1 MNENREL
8 FLDAMRR
15 LEIAERA
22 LGDARARLLE
32 YGRQMEGTA
41 QPSQSPAPA
50 SAPQHEASVPQAQ
63 PGVPAYPHPAP
74 QHPAPQH
81 PAPQHPAQSLPPVQP
96 PKPRDREKTLIGA
109 VAVGGALI
117 TLAGVAFLVGLAIQA
132 GLLGPVGRVVLAYIV
147 AGALLGAGWWFR
159 DKAAPAGVTALVA
172 TSLFAALATT
182 FLVVT
187 WLGWWPVW
195 LGAVLMA
202 LIYGGFVGYA
212 HRFRQGSFTQEWM
225 AAGAGIA
232 ALSYPSAVA
241 PAHVGGA
248 MLVVVLSLV
257 TATYSVLCRSERM
270 AEVLRAI
277 AGVGLAVVMVE
288 VAARSTPFSLPSLWI
303 AIACSLLAIAAVA
316 IVVYFPTVK
325 AEFGFAFLGLLA
337 PGFLLVTALLRADT
351 ILAEWMAV
359 AALAVIV
366 GIAWL
371 GNSVIKD
378 CALGA
383 IPVVYALVMLD
394 TMAGWTGT
402 APTGTMAVVLT
413 FVLSGLFF
421 AAFVLLLH
429 AMSNAFVLAAWFLGS
444 LIVLTPLLG
453 GVLFDPPALAGMEPL
468 AEGIVLTVALIA
480 GYLLR
485 QRVPHYEHRGVAA
498 ALLLFVLLLSL
509 LATVGTIAS
518 AAAIVAGD
526 AGLKT
531 AYLASHAL
539 VSVAWMVLAA
549 RLLLAAE
556 QRFTAVG
563 VLLAIVA
570 VAKLTFF
577 DLAATSGIFRAL
589 AFLLSGIILLT
600 IAVRRRGVDKPRRE
614 QV

>member
-1 MNENREL
+1 MNPNQEL
-8 FLDAMRR
+8 LRDALRR
-15 LEIAERA
+15 LDIAEQA
-22 LGDARARLLE
+22 LSDARASLRDFE
-32 YGRQMEGTA
+32 RQTA
-41 QPSQSPAPA
+41 GVPEVQPISTPPQQAPAP
-50 SAPQHEASVPQAQ
+50 PPVQQQAQ
-63 PGVPAYPHPAP
+63 PAAQPQPHA
-74 QHPAPQH
+74 A
-81 PAPQHPAQSLPPVQP
+81 LPPYPRQVP
-96 PKPRDREKTLIGA
+96 RPRTPRDREKTLISA
-109 VAVGGALI
+109 VAIGGTVI

-159 DKAAPAGVTALVA
+159 NKAAPAGVTALVA

-182 FLVVT
+182 FLVVA

-212 HRFRQGSFTQEWM
+212 HCFRQGSFTQEWM

-248 MLVVVLSLV
+248 MLVVVIPLV
-257 TATYSVLCRSERM
+257 TATYSILCRSERM

-277 AGVGLAVVMVE
+277 AGIGLAVVMTE
-288 VAARSTPFSLPSLWI
+288 VAARSTLFSLPSLWI
-303 AIACSLLAIAAVA
+303 AIVCSLLAIAAVA
-316 IVVYFPTVK
+316 IVVYFPTAK

-337 PGFLLVTALLRADT
+337 PGFLLVTALIRADT

-371 GNSVIKD
+371 GNSVIRD
-378 CALGA
+378 YALGA
-383 IPVVYALVMLD
+383 IPVVYALVMLN

-402 APTGTMAVVLT
+402 APTGTKAVVLT

-421 AAFVLLLH
+421 AAFVLLFQ
-429 AMSNAFVLAAWFLGS
+429 AMRNAFVLAAWFLGS
-444 LIVLTPLLG
+444 LIVLSPLLG
-453 GVLFDPPALAGMEPL
+453 GVLFDPPALSGMEPL

-485 QRVPHYEHRGVAA
+485 QRIPHYESRGVAA

-509 LATVGTIAS
+509 LAAVGTIAS
-518 AAAIVAGD
+518 AAAIVAGA

-549 RLLLAAE
+549 RLLLAAD
-556 QRFTAVG
+556 QRFTAIG

-614 QV
+614 QA

>member
-1 MNENREL
+1 MNPNQEL
-8 FLDAMRR
+8 LRDALRR
-15 LEIAERA
+15 LDIAEQA
-22 LGDARARLLE
+22 LSDARARLRDFE
-32 YGRQMEGTA
+32 RQTADVPEVQPISTPPQQAPAPPPVQQQA
-41 QPSQSPAPA
+41 QPS
-50 SAPQHEASVPQAQ
+50 AQ
-63 PGVPAYPHPAP
+63 PQPHAAPPPYPRQAP
-74 QHPAPQH
+74 RPRA
-81 PAPQHPAQSLPPVQP
+81 
-96 PKPRDREKTLIGA
+96 PRDREKTLIGA

-159 DKAAPAGVTALVA
+159 NKAAPAGVTALVA

-182 FLVVT
+182 FLVVM
-187 WLGWWPVW
+187 WLGWWPAW

-225 AAGAGIA
+225 AAGASLA

-248 MLVVVLSLV
+248 MLVVVLPLV

-277 AGVGLAVVMVE
+277 AGIGLAVVMVE

-429 AMSNAFVLAAWFLGS
+429 AMSNAFVLAAWYLGS

-518 AAAIVAGD
+518 AAAIVAGA

>member
-1 MNENREL
+1 MNPNQEL
-8 FLDAMRR
+8 LRDALRR
-15 LEIAERA
+15 LDIAEQA
-22 LGDARARLLE
+22 LSDARASLRDFE
-32 YGRQMEGTA
+32 RQTAGVPEMQPISTPPQQAPAPPPVKQPA
-41 QPSQSPAPA
+41 QPA
-50 SAPQHEASVPQAQ
+50 AQ
-63 PGVPAYPHPAP
+63 PQPHAVPPPYPWQAP
-74 QHPAPQH
+74 RPRA
-81 PAPQHPAQSLPPVQP
+81 
-96 PKPRDREKTLIGA
+96 PRDREKTLISA
-109 VAVGGALI
+109 VAIGGTVI

-147 AGALLGAGWWFR
+147 AAALLGAGWWFR

-212 HRFRQGSFTQEWM
+212 HCFRQGSFTQEWM

-232 ALSYPSAVA
+232 ALSYPSAVV

-248 MLVVVLSLV
+248 MLVVVLPLV

-277 AGVGLAVVMVE
+277 AGIGLAVGMME
-288 VAARSTPFSLPSLWI
+288 VAVRSTPFSLPSLWI

-316 IVVYFPTVK
+316 LVVYFPTAK
-325 AEFGFAFLGLLA
+325 AEFGFAFLGLFA
-337 PGFLLVTALLRADT
+337 PGFLLFTALFRADT
-351 ILAEWMAV
+351 ILAQWMAV

-371 GNSVIKD
+371 GNSVIRD
-378 CALGA
+378 YALGA
-383 IPVVYALVMLD
+383 IPVVYALVMLN

-421 AAFVLLLH
+421 AAFVLLFQ
-429 AMSNAFVLAAWFLGS
+429 AMRNAFVLAAWFLGS
-444 LIVLTPLLG
+444 LIVLSPLLG
-453 GVLFDPPALAGMEPL
+453 GVLFDPPTLAGMEPL

-480 GYLLR
+480 GYMLR
-485 QRVPHYEHRGVAA
+485 QRIPHYERREVAA

-509 LATVGTIAS
+509 LAAVGTIAS
-518 AAAIVAGD
+518 AAAIVAG
-526 AGLKT
+526 AEGLKT

-549 RLLLAAE
+549 RLLLAAD
-556 QRFTAVG
+556 QRFTAIG

-614 QV
+614 QA

>member
-1 MNENREL
+1 MNPNQEL
-8 FLDAMRR
+8 LRDALRR
-15 LEIAERA
+15 LDIAEQA
-22 LGDARARLLE
+22 LSDARARLRDFE
-32 YGRQMEGTA
+32 RQTAGVPEVQPISTPPQQAPAPPPVQQQA
-41 QPSQSPAPA
+41 QPS
-50 SAPQHEASVPQAQ
+50 AQ
-63 PGVPAYPHPAP
+63 PQPQPHAAPPPYPWQAP
-74 QHPAPQH
+74 RPRA
-81 PAPQHPAQSLPPVQP
+81 
-96 PKPRDREKTLIGA
+96 PRDREKTLISA
-109 VAVGGALI
+109 VAIGGTVI

-159 DKAAPAGVTALVA
+159 NKAAPAGVTALVA

-212 HRFRQGSFTQEWM
+212 HCFRQGSFTQEWM

-248 MLVVVLSLV
+248 MLVVVIPLV
-257 TATYSVLCRSERM
+257 TAAYSVLCRSERM

-288 VAARSTPFSLPSLWI
+288 VAVRSTPFSLPSLWI

-316 IVVYFPTVK
+316 IVVYFPTAK

-371 GNSVIKD
+371 GNSVIRD

-421 AAFVLLLH
+421 AAFVLIFH
-429 AMSNAFVLAAWFLGS
+429 AMGNAFVLTAWFLGS
-444 LIVLTPLLG
+444 LIVLSPLLG
-453 GVLFDPPALAGMEPL
+453 GVLFDPPALSGMEPL

-485 QRVPHYEHRGVAA
+485 QRIPHYARRGVAA

-518 AAAIVAGD
+518 AAAIVAGA

-549 RLLLAAE
+549 RLLLAADE
-556 QRFTAVG
+556 RFTAIG

>member
-1 MNENREL
+1 MNPNQEL
-8 FLDAMRR
+8 LRDALRR
-15 LEIAERA
+15 LDIAEQA
-22 LGDARARLLE
+22 LSDARARLRDFE
-32 YGRQMEGTA
+32 RQTAGVPEVQPIPTPPQQAPAPPPVQQQA
-41 QPSQSPAPA
+41 QPS
-50 SAPQHEASVPQAQ
+50 AQ
-63 PGVPAYPHPAP
+63 PQPHAAPPPYPRQAP
-74 QHPAPQH
+74 RPRT
-81 PAPQHPAQSLPPVQP
+81 
-96 PKPRDREKTLIGA
+96 PRDREKTLISA
-109 VAVGGALI
+109 VAIGGTVI

-248 MLVVVLSLV
+248 MLVVVIPLV
-257 TATYSVLCRSERM
+257 TATYSILCRSERM

-277 AGVGLAVVMVE
+277 AGIGLAVVMTE
-288 VAARSTPFSLPSLWI
+288 VAARSTLFSLPSLWI
-303 AIACSLLAIAAVA
+303 AIVCSLLAIAAVA
-316 IVVYFPTVK
+316 IVVYFPTAK

-337 PGFLLVTALLRADT
+337 PGFLLVTALIRADT

-359 AALAVIV
+359 AALSVIV

-421 AAFVLLLH
+421 AAFVLLFQ
-429 AMSNAFVLAAWFLGS
+429 AMRNAFVLAAWFLGS
-444 LIVLTPLLG
+444 LIVLSPLLG
-453 GVLFDPPALAGMEPL
+453 GVLFDPPSLAGMEPL

-485 QRVPHYEHRGVAA
+485 QRIPHYEPPRTRSRTAALCTPAQSSCRGRHNRLGSRHRGGSRGPQDCLPGFARSGFCGMDGPCCPPAPCRGPAIYRNRRAA
-498 ALLLFVLLLSL
+498 CHCGGGQADLLRSRGHKRYLPRARIPAQRHY
-509 LATVGTIAS
+509 LADHRSAS
-518 AAAIVAGD
+518 A
-526 AGLKT
+526 
-531 AYLASHAL
+531 
-539 VSVAWMVLAA
+539 
-549 RLLLAAE
+549 
-556 QRFTAVG
+556 
-563 VLLAIVA
+563 
-570 VAKLTFF
+570 
-577 DLAATSGIFRAL
+577 
-589 AFLLSGIILLT
+589 
-600 IAVRRRGVDKPRRE
+600 RRR
-614 QV
+614 

>member
-1 MNENREL
+1 MNPNQEL
-8 FLDAMRR
+8 LRDALRR
-15 LEIAERA
+15 LDIAEQA
-22 LGDARARLLE
+22 LSDARARLRDFE
-32 YGRQMEGTA
+32 RQTADVPEVQPISTPPQQAPAPPPVQQQA
-41 QPSQSPAPA
+41 QPS
-50 SAPQHEASVPQAQ
+50 AQ
-63 PGVPAYPHPAP
+63 PQPHAAPPPYPRQAP
-74 QHPAPQH
+74 RPRA
-81 PAPQHPAQSLPPVQP
+81 
-96 PKPRDREKTLIGA
+96 PRDREKTLIGA

-159 DKAAPAGVTALVA
+159 NKAAPAGVTALVA

-187 WLGWWPVW
+187 WLGWWPAW

-225 AAGAGIA
+225 AAGASLA

-248 MLVVVLSLV
+248 MLVVLIPLV
-257 TATYSVLCRSERM
+257 TAVYSVLCRSERM

-277 AGVGLAVVMVE
+277 AGIGLAVVMVE

-429 AMSNAFVLAAWFLGS
+429 AMSNAFVLAAWYLGS

-518 AAAIVAGD
+518 AAAIVAGA

>member
-1 MNENREL
+1 MNPNQEL
-8 FLDAMRR
+8 LRDALRR
-15 LEIAERA
+15 LDIAEQA
-22 LGDARARLLE
+22 LSDARASLRDFE
-32 YGRQMEGTA
+32 RQTAGVPEMQPISTPPQQAPAPPPVKQPA
-41 QPSQSPAPA
+41 QPA
-50 SAPQHEASVPQAQ
+50 AQ
-63 PGVPAYPHPAP
+63 PQPHAVPPPYPWQAP
-74 QHPAPQH
+74 RPRA
-81 PAPQHPAQSLPPVQP
+81 
-96 PKPRDREKTLIGA
+96 PRDREKTLISA
-109 VAVGGALI
+109 VAIGGTVI

-147 AGALLGAGWWFR
+147 AGALLGAGWGFR
-159 DKAAPAGVTALVA
+159 NKAAPAGVTALVA

-212 HRFRQGSFTQEWM
+212 HCFRQGSFTQEWM

-248 MLVVVLSLV
+248 MLVVVIPLV
-257 TATYSVLCRSERM
+257 TATYSILCRSERM

-277 AGVGLAVVMVE
+277 AGIGLAVVMTE
-288 VAARSTPFSLPSLWI
+288 VAARSTLFSLPSLWI

-316 IVVYFPTVK
+316 LVVYFPTAK
-325 AEFGFAFLGLLA
+325 AEFGFAFLGLFA
-337 PGFLLVTALLRADT
+337 PGFLLFTALFRADT
-351 ILAEWMAV
+351 ILAQWMAV

-371 GNSVIKD
+371 GNSVIRD

-383 IPVVYALVMLD
+383 IPVVYALVMLN

-421 AAFVLLLH
+421 AAFVLLFQ
-429 AMSNAFVLAAWFLGS
+429 AMRNAFVLAAWFLGS
-444 LIVLTPLLG
+444 IIVLSPLLG

-485 QRVPHYEHRGVAA
+485 QRIPHYESRGVAA

-509 LATVGTIAS
+509 LAAVGTIAS
-518 AAAIVAGD
+518 AAAIVAG
-526 AGLKT
+526 AEGLKT

-549 RLLLAAE
+549 RLLLAAD
-556 QRFTAVG
+556 QRFTAIG

-614 QV
+614 QA

>member
-1 MNENREL
+1 MNPNQEL
-8 FLDAMRR
+8 LRDALRR
-15 LEIAERA
+15 LDIAEQA
-22 LGDARARLLE
+22 LSDARASLRDFE
-32 YGRQMEGTA
+32 RQTA
-41 QPSQSPAPA
+41 GVPEVQPISTPPQQAPAP
-50 SAPQHEASVPQAQ
+50 PPVQQQAQ
-63 PGVPAYPHPAP
+63 PAAQPQPHAAPPPYPRQAP
-74 QHPAPQH
+74 RPRT
-81 PAPQHPAQSLPPVQP
+81 
-96 PKPRDREKTLIGA
+96 PRDREKTLISA
-109 VAVGGALI
+109 VAIGGTVI

-159 DKAAPAGVTALVA
+159 NKAAPAGVTALVA

-212 HRFRQGSFTQEWM
+212 HCFRQGSFTQEWM

-248 MLVVVLSLV
+248 MLVVVIPLV
-257 TATYSVLCRSERM
+257 TAAYSVLCRSERM

-277 AGVGLAVVMVE
+277 AGVGLAVVMTE
-288 VAARSTPFSLPSLWI
+288 VAARSTLFSLPSLWI
-303 AIACSLLAIAAVA
+303 AIVCSLLAIAAVA
-316 IVVYFPTVK
+316 IVVYFPTAK

-337 PGFLLVTALLRADT
+337 PGFLLVTALIRADT

-371 GNSVIKD
+371 GNSVIRD

-383 IPVVYALVMLD
+383 IPVVYALVMLN
-394 TMAGWTGT
+394 TMTGWTGT
-402 APTGTMAVVLT
+402 TPTGTMAVVLT

-421 AAFVLLLH
+421 AAFVLLFQ
-429 AMSNAFVLAAWFLGS
+429 AMRNAFVLAAWFLGS
-444 LIVLTPLLG
+444 LIVLSPLLG
-453 GVLFDPPALAGMEPL
+453 GVLFDPPTLAGMEPL

-480 GYLLR
+480 GYMLR
-485 QRVPHYEHRGVAA
+485 QRIPHYESRGVAA

-509 LATVGTIAS
+509 LAAVGTIAS
-518 AAAIVAGD
+518 AAAIVAG
-526 AGLKT
+526 AEGLKT

-549 RLLLAAE
+549 RLLLAAD
-556 QRFTAVG
+556 QRFTAIG

-614 QV
+614 QA

>member
-1 MNENREL
+1 MNPNQEL
-8 FLDAMRR
+8 LRDALRR
-15 LEIAERA
+15 LDIAEQA
-22 LGDARARLLE
+22 LSDARARLRDFE
-32 YGRQMEGTA
+32 RQTAGVPEVQPISTPPQQAPAPPPVQQQA
-41 QPSQSPAPA
+41 QPS
-50 SAPQHEASVPQAQ
+50 AQ
-63 PGVPAYPHPAP
+63 PQPQPHAAPPPYPWQAP
-74 QHPAPQH
+74 RPRA
-81 PAPQHPAQSLPPVQP
+81 
-96 PKPRDREKTLIGA
+96 PRDREKTLISA
-109 VAVGGALI
+109 VAIGGTVI

-159 DKAAPAGVTALVA
+159 NKAAPAGVTALVA

-212 HRFRQGSFTQEWM
+212 HCFRQGSFTQEWM

-248 MLVVVLSLV
+248 MLVVVIPLV
-257 TATYSVLCRSERM
+257 TAAYSVLCRSERM

-277 AGVGLAVVMVE
+277 AGVGLAVVMTE
-288 VAARSTPFSLPSLWI
+288 VAARSTLFSLPSLWI
-303 AIACSLLAIAAVA
+303 AIVCSLLAIAAVA
-316 IVVYFPTVK
+316 IVVYFPTAK

-337 PGFLLVTALLRADT
+337 PGFLLVTALIRADT

-359 AALAVIV
+359 AALSVIV

-383 IPVVYALVMLD
+383 ILVVYALVMLD

-421 AAFVLLLH
+421 AAFVLVFQ
-429 AMSNAFVLAAWFLGS
+429 AMRNAFVLAAWFLGS
-444 LIVLTPLLG
+444 LIVLSPLLG

-485 QRVPHYEHRGVAA
+485 QRIPHYESRGVAA

-509 LATVGTIAS
+509 LAAVGTIAS
-518 AAAIVAGD
+518 AAAIVAGA

-549 RLLLAAE
+549 RLLLAADE
-556 QRFTAVG
+556 RFTAIG

>member
-1 MNENREL
+1 MNPNQEL
-8 FLDAMRR
+8 LRDALRR
-15 LEIAERA
+15 LDIAEQA
-22 LGDARARLLE
+22 LSDARARLRDFE
-32 YGRQMEGTA
+32 RQTADVPEVQPISTPPQQAPAPPPVQQQA
-41 QPSQSPAPA
+41 QPS
-50 SAPQHEASVPQAQ
+50 AQ
-63 PGVPAYPHPAP
+63 PQPHAAPPPYPRQAP
-74 QHPAPQH
+74 RPRA
-81 PAPQHPAQSLPPVQP
+81 
-96 PKPRDREKTLIGA
+96 PRDREKTLIGA

-147 AGALLGAGWWFR
+147 AGALLGAGWWLR
-159 DKAAPAGVTALVA
+159 NKAAPAGVTALVA

-182 FLVVT
+182 FLVVM
-187 WLGWWPVW
+187 WLGWWPAW

-225 AAGAGIA
+225 AAGASLA

-248 MLVVVLSLV
+248 MLVVVLPLV

-277 AGVGLAVVMVE
+277 AGIGLAVVMVE

-429 AMSNAFVLAAWFLGS
+429 AMSNAFVLAAWYLGS

-518 AAAIVAGD
+518 AAAIVAGA

-600 IAVRRRGVDKPRRE
+600 IAVRRRGVDKSRRE

>member
-1 MNENREL
+1 
-8 FLDAMRR
+8 MRR
-15 LEIAERA
+15 LDIAEQA
-22 LGDARARLLE
+22 LSDARARLRDFE
-32 YGRQMEGTA
+32 RQTAGVPEVQPISTPPQQAPAPPPVQQQA
-41 QPSQSPAPA
+41 QPS
-50 SAPQHEASVPQAQ
+50 AQ
-63 PGVPAYPHPAP
+63 PQPQPHAAPPPYPWQAP
-74 QHPAPQH
+74 RPRA
-81 PAPQHPAQSLPPVQP
+81 
-96 PKPRDREKTLIGA
+96 PRDREKTLISA
-109 VAVGGALI
+109 VAIGGTVI

-159 DKAAPAGVTALVA
+159 NKAAPAGVTALVA

-212 HRFRQGSFTQEWM
+212 HCFRQGSFTQEWM

-248 MLVVVLSLV
+248 MLVVVIPLV
-257 TATYSVLCRSERM
+257 TAAYSVLCRSERM

-288 VAARSTPFSLPSLWI
+288 VAVRSTPFSLPSLWI

-316 IVVYFPTVK
+316 IVVYFPTAK

-371 GNSVIKD
+371 GNSVIRD

-421 AAFVLLLH
+421 AAFVLIFH
-429 AMSNAFVLAAWFLGS
+429 AMGNAFVLTAWFLGS
-444 LIVLTPLLG
+444 LIVLSPLLG
-453 GVLFDPPALAGMEPL
+453 GVLFDPPALSGMEPL

-485 QRVPHYEHRGVAA
+485 QRIPHYARRGVAA

-518 AAAIVAGD
+518 AAAIVAGA

-549 RLLLAAE
+549 RLLLAADE
-556 QRFTAVG
+556 RFTAIG

>member
-1 MNENREL
+1 MNPNQEL
-8 FLDAMRR
+8 LRDALRR
-15 LEIAERA
+15 LDIAEQA
-22 LGDARARLLE
+22 LSDARASLRDFE
-32 YGRQMEGTA
+32 RQTA
-41 QPSQSPAPA
+41 GVPEVQPISTPPQQAPAP
-50 SAPQHEASVPQAQ
+50 PPVQQQAQ
-63 PGVPAYPHPAP
+63 PAAQPQPHA
-74 QHPAPQH
+74 A
-81 PAPQHPAQSLPPVQP
+81 LPPYPWQAP
-96 PKPRDREKTLIGA
+96 RPRAPRDREKTLISA
-109 VAVGGALI
+109 VAIGGTVI

-147 AGALLGAGWWFR
+147 AAALLGAGWWFR
-159 DKAAPAGVTALVA
+159 NKAAPAGVTALVA

-202 LIYGGFVGYA
+202 LIYGGFAGYA
-212 HRFRQGSFTQEWM
+212 HCFRQGSFTQEWM

-248 MLVVVLSLV
+248 MLVVVIPLV
-257 TATYSVLCRSERM
+257 TAAYSVLCRSERM

-277 AGVGLAVVMVE
+277 AGVGLAVVMTE
-288 VAARSTPFSLPSLWI
+288 VAARSTLFSLPSLWI
-303 AIACSLLAIAAVA
+303 AIVCSLLAIAAVA
-316 IVVYFPTVK
+316 IVVYFPTAK

-337 PGFLLVTALLRADT
+337 PGFLLVTALIRADT

-359 AALAVIV
+359 AALSVIV

-421 AAFVLLLH
+421 AAFVLVFQ
-429 AMSNAFVLAAWFLGS
+429 AMRNAFVLAAWFLGS
-444 LIVLTPLLG
+444 LIVLSPLLG

-485 QRVPHYEHRGVAA
+485 QRIPHYESRGVAA

-509 LATVGTIAS
+509 LAAVGTIAS
-518 AAAIVAGD
+518 AAAIVAGA

-549 RLLLAAE
+549 RLLLAADE
-556 QRFTAVG
+556 RFTAIG

-614 QV
+614 QA

>member
-1 MNENREL
+1 MNPNQEL
-8 FLDAMRR
+8 LRDALRR
-15 LEIAERA
+15 LDIAEQA
-22 LGDARARLLE
+22 LSDARASLRDFE
-32 YGRQMEGTA
+32 RQTAGVPEMQPISTPPQQAPAPPPVKQPA
-41 QPSQSPAPA
+41 QPA
-50 SAPQHEASVPQAQ
+50 AQ
-63 PGVPAYPHPAP
+63 PQPHAVPPPYPWQAP
-74 QHPAPQH
+74 RPRA
-81 PAPQHPAQSLPPVQP
+81 
-96 PKPRDREKTLIGA
+96 PRDREKTLISA
-109 VAVGGALI
+109 VAIGGTVI

-159 DKAAPAGVTALVA
+159 NKAAPAGVTALVA

-212 HRFRQGSFTQEWM
+212 HCFRQGSFTQEWM

-248 MLVVVLSLV
+248 MLVVVIPLV
-257 TATYSVLCRSERM
+257 TATYSILCRSERM

-277 AGVGLAVVMVE
+277 AGIGLAVVMTE

-316 IVVYFPTVK
+316 LVVYFPTAK
-325 AEFGFAFLGLLA
+325 AEFGFAFLGLFA
-337 PGFLLVTALLRADT
+337 PGFLLFTALFRADT
-351 ILAEWMAV
+351 ILAQWMAV

-371 GNSVIKD
+371 GNSVIRD

-383 IPVVYALVMLD
+383 IPVVYALVMLN

-421 AAFVLLLH
+421 AAFVLLFQ
-429 AMSNAFVLAAWFLGS
+429 AMRNAFVLAAWFLGS
-444 LIVLTPLLG
+444 IIVLSPLLG

-485 QRVPHYEHRGVAA
+485 QRIPHYESRGVAA

-509 LATVGTIAS
+509 LAAVGTIAS
-518 AAAIVAGD
+518 AAAIVAG
-526 AGLKT
+526 AEGLKT

-549 RLLLAAE
+549 RLLLAAD
-556 QRFTAVG
+556 QRFTAIG

-614 QV
+614 QA

>member
-1 MNENREL
+1 MNPNQEL
-8 FLDAMRR
+8 LRDALRR
-15 LEIAERA
+15 LDIAEQA
-22 LGDARARLLE
+22 LSDARARLRDFE
-32 YGRQMEGTA
+32 RQTADVPEVQPISTPPQQAPAPPPVQQQA
-41 QPSQSPAPA
+41 QPS
-50 SAPQHEASVPQAQ
+50 AQ
-63 PGVPAYPHPAP
+63 PQPHAAPPPYPRQAP
-74 QHPAPQH
+74 RPRA
-81 PAPQHPAQSLPPVQP
+81 
-96 PKPRDREKTLIGA
+96 PRDREKTLIGA

-159 DKAAPAGVTALVA
+159 NKAAPAGVTALVA

-182 FLVVT
+182 FLVVM
-187 WLGWWPVW
+187 WLGWWPAW

-225 AAGAGIA
+225 AAGASLA

-248 MLVVVLSLV
+248 LLVVVLPLV

-277 AGVGLAVVMVE
+277 AGIGLAVVMVE
-288 VAARSTPFSLPSLWI
+288 VAARSTPFSLSSLWI

-429 AMSNAFVLAAWFLGS
+429 AMSNAFVLAAWYLGS

-518 AAAIVAGD
+518 AAAIVAGA

-600 IAVRRRGVDKPRRE
+600 IAVRRRGVDKSRRE

>member
-1 MNENREL
+1 MNPNQEL
-8 FLDAMRR
+8 LRDALRR
-15 LEIAERA
+15 LDIAEQA
-22 LGDARARLLE
+22 LSDARARLRDFE
-32 YGRQMEGTA
+32 RQTADVPEVQPISTPPQQAPAPPPVQQQA
-41 QPSQSPAPA
+41 QPS
-50 SAPQHEASVPQAQ
+50 AQ
-63 PGVPAYPHPAP
+63 PQPHAAPPPYPRQAP
-74 QHPAPQH
+74 RPRA
-81 PAPQHPAQSLPPVQP
+81 
-96 PKPRDREKTLIGA
+96 PRDREKTLIGA

-159 DKAAPAGVTALVA
+159 NKAAPAGVTALVA

-182 FLVVT
+182 FLVVM
-187 WLGWWPVW
+187 WLGWWPAW

-225 AAGAGIA
+225 AAGASLA

-248 MLVVVLSLV
+248 MLVVVLPLV

-277 AGVGLAVVMVE
+277 AGIGLAVVMVE
-288 VAARSTPFSLPSLWI
+288 VAARSTPFSLSSLWI

-429 AMSNAFVLAAWFLGS
+429 AMSNAFVLAAWYLGS

-518 AAAIVAGD
+518 AAAIVAGA

-600 IAVRRRGVDKPRRE
+600 IAVRRRGVDKSRRE

>member
-1 MNENREL
+1 MNPNQEL
-8 FLDAMRR
+8 LRDALRR
-15 LEIAERA
+15 LDIAEQA
-22 LGDARARLLE
+22 LSDARASLRDFE
-32 YGRQMEGTA
+32 RQTA
-41 QPSQSPAPA
+41 GVPEVQPISTPPQQAPAP
-50 SAPQHEASVPQAQ
+50 PPVQQQAQ
-63 PGVPAYPHPAP
+63 PAAQPQPHAAPPPYPRQAP
-74 QHPAPQH
+74 RPRT
-81 PAPQHPAQSLPPVQP
+81 
-96 PKPRDREKTLIGA
+96 PRDREKTLISA
-109 VAVGGALI
+109 VAIGGTVI

-147 AGALLGAGWWFR
+147 AAALLGAGWWFR
-159 DKAAPAGVTALVA
+159 DKAAPAGATALVA

-248 MLVVVLSLV
+248 MLVVVIPLV

-277 AGVGLAVVMVE
+277 AGIGLAVGMME
-288 VAARSTPFSLPSLWI
+288 VAVRSTPFSLPSLWI

-316 IVVYFPTVK
+316 LVVYFPTAK
-325 AEFGFAFLGLLA
+325 AEFGFAFLGLFA
-337 PGFLLVTALLRADT
+337 PGFLLFTALFRADT
-351 ILAEWMAV
+351 ILAQWMAV

-371 GNSVIKD
+371 GNSVIRD

-394 TMAGWTGT
+394 TMTGWTGT
-402 APTGTMAVVLT
+402 TPTGTMAVVLT

-421 AAFVLLLH
+421 AAFVLLFQ
-429 AMSNAFVLAAWFLGS
+429 AMRNAFVLAAWFLGS
-444 LIVLTPLLG
+444 LIVLSPLLG
-453 GVLFDPPALAGMEPL
+453 GVLFDPPTLAGMEPL

-480 GYLLR
+480 GYMLR
-485 QRVPHYEHRGVAA
+485 QRIPHYERREVAA

-509 LATVGTIAS
+509 LAAVGTIAS
-518 AAAIVAGD
+518 AAAIVAG
-526 AGLKT
+526 AEGLKT

-549 RLLLAAE
+549 RLLLAAD
-556 QRFTAVG
+556 QRFTAIG

-614 QV
+614 QA

>member
-1 MNENREL
+1 MNPNQEL
-8 FLDAMRR
+8 LRDALRR
-15 LEIAERA
+15 LDIAEQA
-22 LGDARARLLE
+22 LSDARASLLDFE
-32 YGRQMEGTA
+32 RQTAGVPEMQPISTPPQQAPAPPPVKQPA
-41 QPSQSPAPA
+41 QPA
-50 SAPQHEASVPQAQ
+50 AQ
-63 PGVPAYPHPAP
+63 PQPHAVPPPYPWQAP
-74 QHPAPQH
+74 RPRA
-81 PAPQHPAQSLPPVQP
+81 
-96 PKPRDREKTLIGA
+96 PRDREKTLISA
-109 VAVGGALI
+109 VAIGGTVI

-159 DKAAPAGVTALVA
+159 NKAAPAGVTALVA

-212 HRFRQGSFTQEWM
+212 HCFRQGSFTQEWM

-248 MLVVVLSLV
+248 MLVVVLPLV

-277 AGVGLAVVMVE
+277 AGIGLAVVMTE
-288 VAARSTPFSLPSLWI
+288 VAARSTLFSLPSLWI

-316 IVVYFPTVK
+316 LVVYFPTAK
-325 AEFGFAFLGLLA
+325 AEFGFAFLGLFA
-337 PGFLLVTALLRADT
+337 PGFLLFTALFRADT
-351 ILAEWMAV
+351 ILAQWMAV

-371 GNSVIKD
+371 GNSVIRD

-383 IPVVYALVMLD
+383 IPVVYALVMLN

-421 AAFVLLLH
+421 AAFVLLFQ
-429 AMSNAFVLAAWFLGS
+429 AMRNAFVLAAWFLGS
-444 LIVLTPLLG
+444 IIVLSPLLG

-480 GYLLR
+480 GYMLR
-485 QRVPHYEHRGVAA
+485 QRIPHYERREVAA

-509 LATVGTIAS
+509 LAAVGTIAS
-518 AAAIVAGD
+518 AAAIVAG
-526 AGLKT
+526 AEGLKT

-549 RLLLAAE
+549 RLLLAAD
-556 QRFTAVG
+556 QRFTAIG

-614 QV
+614 QA

>member
-1 MNENREL
+1 MNPNQEL
-8 FLDAMRR
+8 LRDALRR
-15 LEIAERA
+15 LDIAEQA
-22 LGDARARLLE
+22 LSDARASLRDFE
-32 YGRQMEGTA
+32 RQTAGVPEMQPISTPPQQAPAPPPVKQPA
-41 QPSQSPAPA
+41 QPA
-50 SAPQHEASVPQAQ
+50 AQ
-63 PGVPAYPHPAP
+63 PQPHAVPPPYPWQAP
-74 QHPAPQH
+74 RPRA
-81 PAPQHPAQSLPPVQP
+81 
-96 PKPRDREKTLIGA
+96 PRDREKTLISA
-109 VAVGGALI
+109 VAIGGTVI

-159 DKAAPAGVTALVA
+159 NKAAPAGVTALVA

-212 HRFRQGSFTQEWM
+212 HCFRQGSFTQEWM

-248 MLVVVLSLV
+248 MLVVVIPLV
-257 TATYSVLCRSERM
+257 TATYSILCRSERM

-277 AGVGLAVVMVE
+277 AGIGLAVVMTE
-288 VAARSTPFSLPSLWI
+288 VAARSTLFSLPSLWI

-316 IVVYFPTVK
+316 LVVYFPIAK
-325 AEFGFAFLGLLA
+325 AEFGFAFLGLFA
-337 PGFLLVTALLRADT
+337 PGFLLFTALFRADT
-351 ILAEWMAV
+351 ILAQWMAV

-371 GNSVIKD
+371 GNSVIRD

-383 IPVVYALVMLD
+383 IPVVYALVMLN

-421 AAFVLLLH
+421 AAFVLLFQ
-429 AMSNAFVLAAWFLGS
+429 AMRNAFVLAAWFLGS
-444 LIVLTPLLG
+444 IIVLSPLLG

-485 QRVPHYEHRGVAA
+485 QRIPHYESRGVAA

-509 LATVGTIAS
+509 LAAVGTIAS
-518 AAAIVAGD
+518 AAAIVAG
-526 AGLKT
+526 AEGLKT

-549 RLLLAAE
+549 RLLLAAD
-556 QRFTAVG
+556 QRFTAIG

-614 QV
+614 QA

>member
-1 MNENREL
+1 MNPNQEL
-8 FLDAMRR
+8 LRDALRR
-15 LEIAERA
+15 LDIAEQA
-22 LGDARARLLE
+22 LSDARASLRDFE
-32 YGRQMEGTA
+32 RQTA
-41 QPSQSPAPA
+41 GVPEVQPISTPPQQAPAP
-50 SAPQHEASVPQAQ
+50 PPVQQQAQ
-63 PGVPAYPHPAP
+63 PAAQPQPHA
-74 QHPAPQH
+74 A
-81 PAPQHPAQSLPPVQP
+81 LPPYPRQVP
-96 PKPRDREKTLIGA
+96 RPRTPRDREKTLISA
-109 VAVGGALI
+109 VAIGGTVI

-147 AGALLGAGWWFR
+147 AAALLGAGWWFR
-159 DKAAPAGVTALVA
+159 NKAAPAGVTALVA

-202 LIYGGFVGYA
+202 LIYGGFVGYV

-232 ALSYPSAVA
+232 ALSYSSAVA

-248 MLVVVLSLV
+248 MLVVVIPLV
-257 TATYSVLCRSERM
+257 TAAYSVLCRSERM

-277 AGVGLAVVMVE
+277 AGVGLAVVMTE
-288 VAARSTPFSLPSLWI
+288 VAARSTLFSLPSLWI
-303 AIACSLLAIAAVA
+303 AIVCSLLAIAAVA
-316 IVVYFPTVK
+316 IVVYFPTAK

-337 PGFLLVTALLRADT
+337 PGFLLVTALIRADT

-359 AALAVIV
+359 AALSVIV

-421 AAFVLLLH
+421 AAFVLVFQ
-429 AMSNAFVLAAWFLGS
+429 AMRNAFVLAAWFLGS
-444 LIVLTPLLG
+444 LIVLSPLLG

-485 QRVPHYEHRGVAA
+485 QRIPHYESRGVAA

-509 LATVGTIAS
+509 LAAVGTIAS
-518 AAAIVAGD
+518 AAAIVAGA

-549 RLLLAAE
+549 RLLLAADE
-556 QRFTAVG
+556 RFTAIG

>member
-1 MNENREL
+1 MNPNQEL
-8 FLDAMRR
+8 LRDALRR
-15 LEIAERA
+15 LDIAEQA
-22 LGDARARLLE
+22 LSDARARLRDFE
-32 YGRQMEGTA
+32 RQTADVPEVQPISTPPQQAPAPPPVQQQA
-41 QPSQSPAPA
+41 QPS
-50 SAPQHEASVPQAQ
+50 AQ
-63 PGVPAYPHPAP
+63 PQPHAAPPPYPRQAP
-74 QHPAPQH
+74 RPRA
-81 PAPQHPAQSLPPVQP
+81 
-96 PKPRDREKTLIGA
+96 PRDREKTLIGA

-159 DKAAPAGVTALVA
+159 NKAAPAGVTALVA

-182 FLVVT
+182 FLVVM
-187 WLGWWPVW
+187 WLGWWPAW

-225 AAGAGIA
+225 AAGASLA

-248 MLVVVLSLV
+248 MLVVVLPLV

-277 AGVGLAVVMVE
+277 AGIGLAVVMVE
-288 VAARSTPFSLPSLWI
+288 VAVRSNPFSLPSLWI

-337 PGFLLVTALLRADT
+337 PGFLLVTALIRADA

-468 AEGIVLTVALIA
+468 AEGIVLTVALLA

-485 QRVPHYEHRGVAA
+485 QRIPHYERRGVAA

-509 LATVGTIAS
+509 LAAVGTIAS
-518 AAAIVAGD
+518 AAAIVAGA

>member
-1 MNENREL
+1 MC
-8 FLDAMRR
+8 
-15 LEIAERA
+15 I
-22 LGDARARLLE
+22 
-32 YGRQMEGTA
+32 
-41 QPSQSPAPA
+41 
-50 SAPQHEASVPQAQ
+50 
-63 PGVPAYPHPAP
+63 
-74 QHPAPQH
+74 
-81 PAPQHPAQSLPPVQP
+81 
-96 PKPRDREKTLIGA
+96 RDR
-109 VAVGGALI
+109 
-117 TLAGVAFLVGLAIQA
+117 
-132 GLLGPVGRVVLAYIV
+132 
-147 AGALLGAGWWFR
+147 
-159 DKAAPAGVTALVA
+159 
-172 TSLFAALATT
+172 ATT

-248 MLVVVLSLV
+248 MLVVVIPLV

-277 AGVGLAVVMVE
+277 AGIGLAVVMTE
-288 VAARSTPFSLPSLWI
+288 VAARSTLFSLPSLWI
-303 AIACSLLAIAAVA
+303 AIVCSLLAIAAVA
-316 IVVYFPTVK
+316 IVVYFPTAK

-337 PGFLLVTALLRADT
+337 PGFLLVTALIRADT

-421 AAFVLLLH
+421 AAFVLVFQ
-429 AMSNAFVLAAWFLGS
+429 AMRNAFVLAAWFLGS
-444 LIVLTPLLG
+444 LIVLSPLLG
-453 GVLFDPPALAGMEPL
+453 GVLFDPPALAGVEPL
-468 AEGIVLTVALIA
+468 AESIVLTVALIA

-485 QRVPHYEHRGVAA
+485 QRIPHYESRGVAA

-509 LATVGTIAS
+509 LAAVGTIAS
-518 AAAIVAGD
+518 AAAIVAGA

-549 RLLLAAE
+549 RLLLAAD
-556 QRFTAVG
+556 QRFTAIG

-614 QV
+614 QA

>member
-1 MNENREL
+1 MNPNQEL
-8 FLDAMRR
+8 LRDALRR
-15 LEIAERA
+15 LDIAEQA
-22 LGDARARLLE
+22 LSDARARLRDFE
-32 YGRQMEGTA
+32 RQTADVPEVQPISTPPQQAPAPPPVQQQA
-41 QPSQSPAPA
+41 QPS
-50 SAPQHEASVPQAQ
+50 AQ
-63 PGVPAYPHPAP
+63 PQPHAAPPPYPRQAP
-74 QHPAPQH
+74 RPRA
-81 PAPQHPAQSLPPVQP
+81 
-96 PKPRDREKTLIGA
+96 PRDREKTLIGA

-159 DKAAPAGVTALVA
+159 NKAAPAGVTALVA

-187 WLGWWPVW
+187 WLGWWPAW

-225 AAGAGIA
+225 AAGASLA
-232 ALSYPSAVA
+232 ALSYPSVVA

-248 MLVVVLSLV
+248 MLVVVISLV

-277 AGVGLAVVMVE
+277 AGVGLAVVMME
-288 VAARSTPFSLPSLWI
+288 VAVRSTPFSLPSLWI

-429 AMSNAFVLAAWFLGS
+429 AMSNAFVLAAWYLGS